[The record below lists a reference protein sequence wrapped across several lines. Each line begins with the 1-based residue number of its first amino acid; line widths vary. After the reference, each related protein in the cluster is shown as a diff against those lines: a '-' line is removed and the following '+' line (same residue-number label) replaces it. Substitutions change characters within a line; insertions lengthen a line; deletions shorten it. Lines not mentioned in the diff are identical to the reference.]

1 MRIEE
6 PMTELELLNLARST
20 TSNEVSMFG
29 EVIAINFAMVV
40 AIYYFLHQARLAIR
54 IFAFVAYT
62 FGAFLYLSQMLVEA
76 NIKVTVFAALKAL
89 PARSLS
95 EISKHY
101 LEVNDSWLGYV
112 AAFAFNGAFYI
123 LWLGVFYLLFF
134 WKKHE
139 TVARSDVAS

>member
-1 MRIEE
+1 
-6 PMTELELLNLARST
+6 MTELELLNLARST

>member
-1 MRIEE
+1 
-6 PMTELELLNLARST
+6 MTELDLLNLARST

-29 EVIAINFAMVV
+29 EVIAINFAMIV

-62 FGAFLYLSQMLVEA
+62 VGSILYLSQMLIEA
-76 NIKVTVFAALKAL
+76 NIKVTVFAAMNAL
-89 PARSLS
+89 PAASLS
-95 EISKHY
+95 AVSRHY

-112 AAFAFNGAFYI
+112 ASFTFNGAFYI

-134 WKKHE
+134 WRKQP
-139 TVARSDVAS
+139 A